1 MGKKYLPYI
10 ISFIAGAII
19 CGVVTLWISHNSGAK
34 LDAELSVAR
43 SSLAKLATDNTA
55 AILTIRQVY
64 SEVEQRNVVIERNQ
78 SVITEQQSTID
89 GQQQI
94 IDGQQHTINDQKQIL
109 TGQQLQISQQQ
120 SAIDAIASNIANSGG
135 DIGKTIKAIADGFAR
150 LYASYHPST
159 KASQAP

>member
-55 AILTIRQVY
+55 AILTIQQLY

-78 SVITEQQSTID
+78 SV
-89 GQQQI
+89 
-94 IDGQQHTINDQKQIL
+94 L

-120 SAIDAIASNIANSGG
+120 SAIDAIASNITNSGG
-135 DIGKTIKAIADGFAR
+135 DIGKTIKAITDGFAR

-159 KASQAP
+159 KASQTP

>member
-55 AILTIRQVY
+55 AILTIRQLY

-78 SVITEQQSTID
+78 SVLTE
-89 GQQQI
+89 
-94 IDGQQHTINDQKQIL
+94 
-109 TGQQLQISQQQ
+109 QQ
-120 SAIDAIASNIANSGG
+120 SAIDAIASNITNSGG
-135 DIGKTIKAIADGFAR
+135 DIGKTIKAITDGFAR

-159 KASQAP
+159 KASQTP

>member
-55 AILTIRQVY
+55 AILTIQQLY

-78 SVITEQQSTID
+78 SVLTE
-89 GQQQI
+89 
-94 IDGQQHTINDQKQIL
+94 
-109 TGQQLQISQQQ
+109 QQ
-120 SAIDAIASNIANSGG
+120 SAIDAIASNITNSGG
-135 DIGKTIKAIADGFAR
+135 DIGKTIKAITDGFAR

-159 KASQAP
+159 KASQTP

>member
-1 MGKKYLPYI
+1 MYI

-55 AILTIRQVY
+55 AILTIQQLY

-78 SVITEQQSTID
+78 SV
-89 GQQQI
+89 
-94 IDGQQHTINDQKQIL
+94 L

-120 SAIDAIASNIANSGG
+120 SAIDAIASNITNSGG
-135 DIGKTIKAIADGFAR
+135 DIGKTIKAITDGFAR

-159 KASQAP
+159 KASQTP